1 MTGIEQTT
9 VDPTPGDTGLR
20 DEPAEQP
27 SVTQRQPRRGS
38 ALRALVRRPL
48 AVLSLLWLVAV
59 GVMSVGADALAPYR
73 PTNTDLTHVLAGPNG
88 QHWLGTDQLG
98 RDILSRVLFGGQG
111 VLLGIV
117 EVTLVFVVTGTVMGV
132 PAGYFG
138 RWVDWAV
145 LRWIEIT
152 VALPAILILLLVLAV
167 FPGNQHL
174 AMVALGVLGGSGLA
188 RVIRAETQRVR
199 TEQYV
204 AAARVSGL
212 RDGQILLRH
221 VVPRLATTI
230 LVQASLMA
238 AAAVGVQA
246 GLSFLGLGV
255 QEPEPSWGGLITQ
268 ASQVLD
274 RSSWMLV
281 PPGGVIGLT
290 MLSLA
295 LLGDAVRDVMV
306 QRWSVAPAR
315 HGGTGNGE
323 PPVRDE
329 GEGEST
335 EFGGATGQAAPSPLL
350 AVRGLTVAF
359 RTGGARTA
367 VVQGVGFHVD
377 RSEIL
382 GIVGESGCGKSV
394 TVSAV
399 LGLLP
404 SSAEVRA
411 LSCRFDGAELLSLPD
426 RDRHALRGTRI
437 GYVSQEPMTA
447 LDPTC
452 RVGDLLAEAV
462 RRHHG
467 LDRRAARAR
476 AVELLDL
483 VNIPDPGAVS
493 RRYPHQ
499 ISGGMAQRV
508 AIALALAGDPDL
520 LVADE
525 PTTALDARVQAEI
538 LALLRRLQ
546 AERGL
551 AIVLITHDWGVA
563 AQLCARAV
571 VMYAG
576 QVVEQGPVGTLYHSP
591 AHPYTAGLL
600 AANPHRALDRT
611 SADSGTTKH
620 LTRLPTIPGTVPPPA
635 AWPTSCHF
643 QDRCP
648 LAAADCTRRP
658 IPLAAVTSDH
668 YSRCIHIDRVRE
680 LDTEDAS

>member
-1 MTGIEQTT
+1 MTGIEQTA
-9 VDPTPGDTGLR
+9 VDPSPGGVGLS
-20 DEPAEQP
+20 DDPAKQL
-27 SVTQRQPRRGS
+27 SVTLRQPQRGS
-38 ALRALVRRPL
+38 VLRSLVRRPL
-48 AVLSLLWLVAV
+48 AALSLLWLVAV
-59 GVMSVGADALAPYR
+59 GVMSVGANVLAPYG
-73 PTNTDLTHVLAGPNG
+73 PTNTDLTQVLAGPGG

-111 VLLGIV
+111 VFLGIV
-117 EVTLVFVVTGTVMGV
+117 EVTLVFVVTGTVLGV
-132 PAGYFG
+132 LAGYFG

-145 LRWIEIT
+145 LRWIELA
-152 VALPAILILLLVLAV
+152 VALPSILILLLVLAV

-174 AMVALGVLGGSGLA
+174 AMIALGVLGASGLA

-212 RDGQILLRH
+212 ADAQILRRH

-230 LVQASLMA
+230 LVQASLVA

-274 RSSWMLV
+274 RSSWMLI
-281 PPGGVIGLT
+281 PSGGVIGLT

-295 LLGDAVRDVMV
+295 LLGDALRDVMV
-306 QRWSVAPAR
+306 QRWSSAPAR
-315 HGGTGNGE
+315 PSGAGNGE
-323 PPVRDE
+323 PPVQQE
-329 GEGEST
+329 GEAEPAESGE
-335 EFGGATGQAAPSPLL
+335 ATDQPSPGTLL

-359 RTGGARTA
+359 GSGGSRTV

-377 RSEIL
+377 KGEIL

-404 SSAEVRA
+404 AGAEVRA
-411 LSCRFDGAELLSLPD
+411 RSCRFDGAELLSLSD
-426 RDRHALRGTRI
+426 QDRHALRGTRI

-476 AVELLDL
+476 AVELLGL
-483 VNIPDPGAVS
+483 VNIPDPSAVS

-538 LALLRRLQ
+538 LTLLRRLQ

-600 AANPHRALDRT
+600 AANPHRALDRIAAGGG
-611 SADSGTTKH
+611 SATT

-635 AWPTSCHF
+635 AWPVSCHF

-648 LAAADCTRRP
+648 IAAADCAQRP
-658 IPLAAVTSDH
+658 VPLTAVASDH
-668 YSRCIHIDRVRE
+668 HSRCIHIDRVRD
-680 LDTEDAS
+680 LDKEDAS

>member
-1 MTGIEQTT
+1 MTGIEQDAVAATAVET
-9 VDPTPGDTGLR
+9 ALKG
-20 DEPAEQP
+20 EPVEPSSATKQP
-27 SVTQRQPRRGS
+27 PRRGS
-38 ALRALVRRPL
+38 AIRELVRRPL
-48 AVLSLLWLVAV
+48 AVLSLLWLAMVA
-59 GVMSVGADALAPYR
+59 VMSVGAGAFAPYT
-73 PTNTDLTHVLAGPNG
+73 PTSTDLTDVLAGPTG

-98 RDILSRVLFGGQG
+98 RDILSRVMFGGQG
-111 VLLGIV
+111 VFLGIA
-117 EVTLVFVVTGTVMGV
+117 EVTLVFVLTGTVLGV
-132 PAGYFG
+132 LAGYFG

-152 VALPAILILLLVLAV
+152 VALPAILILLVILAV

-174 AMVALGVLGGSGLA
+174 AMITLGILGGSGLA
-188 RVIRAETQRVR
+188 RVVRGETQRIR
-199 TEQYV
+199 TEQFV

-212 RDGQILLRH
+212 SDWQILRRH
-221 VVPRLATTI
+221 IVTRLTTTI

-238 AAAVGVQA
+238 ATAVGVQA

-268 ASQVLD
+268 AAQVLD

-281 PPGGVIGLT
+281 PSGCVIGLT
-290 MLSLA
+290 MLALA
-295 LLGDAVRDVMV
+295 LLGDALRDVTV
-306 QRWSVAPAR
+306 QRWSSAPTR
-315 HGGTGNGE
+315 HGGAHSADPAVREEGDATAE
-323 PPVRDE
+323 P
-329 GEGEST
+329 
-335 EFGGATGQAAPSPLL
+335 GGAAEQPVPSTLL
-350 AVRGLTVAF
+350 VVRGLTVAF
-359 RTGGARTA
+359 GKGTARSS

-377 RSEIL
+377 RGEVL

-404 SSAEVRA
+404 ESADVSAR
-411 LSCRFDGAELLSLPD
+411 SCRFDGSELLALSA

-462 RRHHG
+462 RRHHD
-467 LDRRAARAR
+467 LDRSAARAR
-476 AVELLDL
+476 VVELLDL
-483 VNIPDPGAVS
+483 VRIPDSEAVS

-508 AIALALAGDPDL
+508 AIALALAGDPEL

-525 PTTALDARVQAEI
+525 PTTALDAGVQAEI
-538 LALLRRLQ
+538 LALLRCLQ
-546 AERGL
+546 KERGL

-563 AQLCARAV
+563 AQLCSRAV

-576 QVVEQGPVGTLYHSP
+576 QVVEQGPVRTLYHAP

-600 AANPHRALDRT
+600 AANPHRAIARATDDGPDAPR
-611 SADSGTTKH
+611 

-635 AWPTSCHF
+635 DWPVSCHF
-643 QDRCP
+643 QDRCALVTTDCRQRSVP
-648 LAAADCTRRP
+648 LVSVTAD
-658 IPLAAVTSDH
+658 H
-668 YSRCIHIDRVRE
+668 HSRCIRTNHVAA
-680 LDTEDAS
+680 LDKEDAS

>member
-1 MTGIEQTT
+1 MTGIEQTAMAT
-9 VDPTPGDTGLR
+9 TPGDTALKGGEAHEAPVAKGR
-20 DEPAEQP
+20 PQ
-27 SVTQRQPRRGS
+27 RGS
-38 ALRALVRRPL
+38 TVRALVRRPL
-48 AVLSLLWLVAV
+48 AALSLLWLAVV
-59 GVMSVGADALAPYR
+59 GVMSVGADALAPYA
-73 PTNTDLTHVLAGPNG
+73 PTSTDLAHVLAGPSG

-98 RDILSRVLFGGQG
+98 RDILSRVMFGGQG
-111 VLLGIV
+111 VFLGIA
-117 EVTLVFVVTGTVMGV
+117 EVTLVFVFTGTVLGV
-132 PAGYFG
+132 LSGYFG

-152 VALPAILILLLVLAV
+152 VALPAILILLVILAV
-167 FPGNQHL
+167 FPGNQHF

-188 RVIRAETQRVR
+188 RVIRGETQRIR
-199 TEQYV
+199 TEQFV

-212 RDGQILLRH
+212 NDWQILRRH
-221 VVPRLATTI
+221 IVTRLTTTI
-230 LVQASLMA
+230 LVQASLVA

-281 PPGGVIGLT
+281 PSGGVIGLT
-290 MLSLA
+290 MLALA
-295 LLGDAVRDVMV
+295 LLGDALRDVTV
-306 QRWSVAPAR
+306 QRWSTAPAR
-315 HGGTGNGE
+315 HSSADSGQPAVREEDEDESAELGGDT
-323 PPVRDE
+323 DQ
-329 GEGEST
+329 ST
-335 EFGGATGQAAPSPLL
+335 PQTLL
-350 AVRGLTVAF
+350 AVRGLTVTF
-359 RTGGARTA
+359 GAGSTRSS
-367 VVQGVGFHVD
+367 VVQRVGFHVD
-377 RSEIL
+377 RGEIL

-404 SSAEVRA
+404 ASADVRA
-411 LSCRFDGAELLSLPD
+411 SSCRFDGSELLSLSA
-426 RDRHALRGTRI
+426 RDRHALRGSRI

-462 RRHHG
+462 RRHHR
-467 LDRRAARAR
+467 LDRTAARAR

-483 VNIPDPGAVS
+483 VNIPDSDAVS

-508 AIALALAGDPDL
+508 AIALALAGDPEL

-525 PTTALDARVQAEI
+525 PTTALDAGVQAEI
-538 LALLRRLQ
+538 LTLLRRLQ
-546 AERGL
+546 KDRGL

-563 AQLCARAV
+563 AQLCSRAV

-576 QVVEQGPVGTLYHSP
+576 QVVEQGPVRTLYHAP

-600 AANPHRALDRT
+600 AANPHRAIAR
-611 SADSGTTKH
+611 ADGADTPRLK
-620 LTRLPTIPGTVPPPA
+620 RLPTIPGTVPPPA
-635 AWPTSCHF
+635 DWPVSCHF
-643 QDRCP
+643 QDRCA
-648 LAAADCTRRP
+648 LAAAACRQRS
-658 IPLAAVTSDH
+658 IPLVSVTADH
-668 YSRCIHIDRVRE
+668 LSRCVRTE
-680 LDTEDAS
+680 HVTALDMEDAS

>member
-1 MTGIEQTT
+1 M
-9 VDPTPGDTGLR
+9 DPTRGGAGLK
-20 DEPAEQP
+20 DEQAERS
-27 SVTQRQPRRGS
+27 SVTKPQPRRGS

-48 AVLSLLWLVAV
+48 AVISLLWLVAV
-59 GVMSVGADALAPYR
+59 GVMSVGADVLAPYG
-73 PTNTDLTHVLAGPNG
+73 PTSTDLTHVLSGPSG

-117 EVTLVFVVTGTVMGV
+117 EVTLVCVITGTVMGV
-132 PAGYFG
+132 LAGYLG

-174 AMVALGVLGGSGLA
+174 AMITLGVLGASGLA

-204 AAARVSGL
+204 SAARVSGL
-212 RDGQILLRH
+212 GDGQILLRH
-221 VVPRLATTI
+221 IVSRLATTI
-230 LVQASLMA
+230 VVQASLMA

-281 PPGGVIGLT
+281 PSGGVIALT
-290 MLSLA
+290 MLALA
-295 LLGDAVRDVMV
+295 LLGDALRDVMV
-306 QRWSVAPAR
+306 QRWSTAPAPAR
-315 HGGTGNGE
+315 RRGASDGGAL
-323 PPVRDE
+323 PVTDE
-329 GEGEST
+329 GEDDQA
-335 EFGGATGQAAPSPLL
+335 GAGNGPPDANALL
-350 AVRGLTVAF
+350 SVRGLRVVF
-359 RTGGARTA
+359 GAGDTRSA
-367 VVQGVGFHVD
+367 VVQGVGFHVA
-377 RSEIL
+377 RGEVL

-404 SSAEVRA
+404 GSAEVRA
-411 LSCRFDGAELLSLPD
+411 RSCRFDGSELLQLSG
-426 RDRHALRGTRI
+426 RDRHALRGARI

-447 LDPTC
+447 LDPTFP
-452 RVGDLLAEAV
+452 VGGVLSEAV

-483 VNIPDPGAVS
+483 VNIPNPQAVL
-493 RRYPHQ
+493 RQYPHQ

-508 AIALALAGDPDL
+508 AIALALAGDPEL

-525 PTTALDARVQAEI
+525 PTTALDPRVQAEI
-538 LALLRRLQ
+538 LALLRHLQ

-591 AHPYTAGLL
+591 AHPYTASLL
-600 AANPHRALDRT
+600 AANPHRALGRT
-611 SADSGTTKH
+611 SADGSTTGDLK
-620 LTRLPTIPGTVPPPA
+620 RLPTIPGTVPAPA
-635 AWPTSCHF
+635 DWPASCHF

-648 LAAADCTRRP
+648 LAAADCAQRP
-658 IPLAAVTSDH
+658 IPLAAITADH
-668 YSRCIHIDRVRE
+668 DSRCIHIDRVRE
-680 LDTEDAS
+680 LDLEDAS

>member
-9 VDPTPGDTGLR
+9 MGPMLGDTALG

-27 SVTQRQPRRGS
+27 SATRRQPRRGS
-38 ALRALVRRPL
+38 VLRELVRRPL
-48 AVLSLLWLVAV
+48 AVLSLLWLLAV
-59 GVMSVGADALAPYR
+59 GVMSVGASTLAPYG
-73 PTNTDLTHVLAGPNG
+73 PTSTDLTHVLAGPNG

-111 VLLGIV
+111 VFLGIV
-117 EVTLVFVVTGTVMGV
+117 EVTLVFVVAGTVLGV
-132 PAGYFG
+132 LAGYFG

-145 LRWIEIT
+145 LRWVELT

-174 AMVALGVLGGSGLA
+174 AMIALGLLSASGLA

-204 AAARVSGL
+204 SAARVSGL
-212 RDGQILLRH
+212 TDGQILRRH

-230 LVQASLMA
+230 LVQASLVA

-281 PPGGVIGLT
+281 PSGGVIGLT

-306 QRWSVAPAR
+306 QRWSSVSAR
-315 HGGTGNGE
+315 PGGVGSTE
-323 PPVRDE
+323 PPVPEDFE
-329 GEGEST
+329 PEST
-335 EFGGATGQAAPSPLL
+335 GGAADQAAPDALL
-350 AVRGLTVAF
+350 VVRGLTVAF
-359 RTGGARTA
+359 GRGVTRTA
-367 VVQGVGFHVD
+367 VVQGAGFHVD
-377 RSEIL
+377 KGEIL

-404 SSAEVRA
+404 AGVEVRS
-411 LSCRFDGAELLSLPD
+411 LSCQFDGSELLSMPD
-426 RDRHALRGTRI
+426 QDRHALRGTRI

-467 LDRRAARAR
+467 LDRRDARAR

-483 VNIPDPGAVS
+483 VNIPDPEAVS

-538 LALLRRLQ
+538 LALLQRLQ

-576 QVVEQGPVGTLYHSP
+576 QVVEQGPVDTLYHAP
-591 AHPYTAGLL
+591 AHPYTVGLL
-600 AANPHRALDRT
+600 AANPHRALDRA
-611 SADSGTTKH
+611 SADGGTSTT

-635 AWPTSCHF
+635 AWPVSCHF

-648 LAAADCTRRP
+648 LAAADCAQRA
-658 IPLAAVTSDH
+658 IPLAEVTGDH
-668 YSRCIHIDRVRE
+668 HSRCLHIGRVRE

>member
-1 MTGIEQTT
+1 MTGIEQTA
-9 VDPTPGDTGLR
+9 VDPSPGGVGLS
-20 DEPAEQP
+20 DDPAKQL
-27 SVTQRQPRRGS
+27 SVTLRQPQRGS
-38 ALRALVRRPL
+38 VLRSLVRRPL
-48 AVLSLLWLVAV
+48 AALSLLWLVAV
-59 GVMSVGADALAPYR
+59 GVMSVGANVLAPYG
-73 PTNTDLTHVLAGPNG
+73 PTNTDLTQVLAGPGG

-111 VLLGIV
+111 VFLGIV
-117 EVTLVFVVTGTVMGV
+117 EVTLVFVVTGTVLGV
-132 PAGYFG
+132 LAGYFG

-145 LRWIEIT
+145 LRWIELA
-152 VALPAILILLLVLAV
+152 VALPSILILLLVLAV

-174 AMVALGVLGGSGLA
+174 AMIALGVLGASGLA

-212 RDGQILLRH
+212 ADAQILRRH

-230 LVQASLMA
+230 LVQASLVA

-274 RSSWMLV
+274 RSSWMLI
-281 PPGGVIGLT
+281 PSGGVIGLT

-295 LLGDAVRDVMV
+295 LLGDALRDVMV
-306 QRWSVAPAR
+306 QRWSSAPAR
-315 HGGTGNGE
+315 PSGAGNGE
-323 PPVRDE
+323 PPVQEE
-329 GEGEST
+329 GEAEPAESGE
-335 EFGGATGQAAPSPLL
+335 ATDQPSPGTLL

-359 RTGGARTA
+359 GSGGSRTV

-377 RSEIL
+377 KGEIL

-404 SSAEVRA
+404 AGAEVRA
-411 LSCRFDGAELLSLPD
+411 RSCRFDGAELLSLSD
-426 RDRHALRGTRI
+426 QDRHALRGTRI

-476 AVELLDL
+476 AVELLGL
-483 VNIPDPGAVS
+483 VNIPDPSAVS

-538 LALLRRLQ
+538 LTLLRRLQ

-576 QVVEQGPVGTLYHSP
+576 QVVEQGPVGALYHSP

-600 AANPHRALDRT
+600 AANPHRALDRIAAGGG
-611 SADSGTTKH
+611 SATT

-635 AWPTSCHF
+635 AWPVSCHF

-648 LAAADCTRRP
+648 IAAANCAQRP
-658 IPLAAVTSDH
+658 IPLTAVASDH
-668 YSRCIHIDRVRE
+668 HSRCIHIDRVRD
-680 LDTEDAS
+680 LDKEDAS